1 MSGNKAYSEPFLA
14 NCCFPSILEELLMQ
28 VNRQSSKE
36 LPLHWSLDLERAV
49 AFDRLAAVENDAVL
63 KADLAADLGRQARHT
78 DSLLRYGRKEWV
90 YPHLANPRH
99 AAHEADIRCQ

>member
-36 LPLHWSLDLERAV
+36 LPLHWSPDSTT
-49 AFDRLAAVENDAVL
+49 L
-63 KADLAADLGRQARHT
+63 KEQLPSIG
-78 DSLLRYGRKEWV
+78 LLPLRTT
-90 YPHLANPRH
+90 PF
-99 AAHEADIRCQ
+99 